1 MALSTPHSF
10 DIPEETVR
18 VARAAFPNGTP
29 CMTLRDELGSL
40 FSDADFASLF
50 SAQGQAGESPAI
62 LALVTVLQ
70 HMEGLTDRQ
79 AAEAVRGRIDWKY
92 LLGLPLTDTGF
103 HYSILSPF
111 RERLLAGGQEAL
123 LLDRI
128 LERLKARGLLHDKRQ
143 QRTDST
149 HVLAGVRTLN
159 RLECVGETLRRVLD
173 DLARLAPEW
182 LQAQITPDWFERYGR
197 RVEMYRLPKDKTQ
210 QAALQQQIGQDGVQL
225 FQALQQPDTPV
236 WLRTLPTVE
245 VLRQVWLQQYC
256 TEDGQIRWR
265 EAHEL
270 PPHKWLIVSP
280 DDLEARNCTKRET
293 NWTGY
298 MVHLTETCGATS
310 PHFITHVETTPA
322 TTTDDAVVATIHQDL
337 AAKDLLPAEHLVD
350 AGYTAVDNL
359 RAAEQHY
366 HIDLLGP
373 VSGGGSWQAVAGQGF
388 DVSCFAIDWEQH
400 VVTCPQG
407 RSSQSWHVRQEKYG
421 HEYVAV
427 RFSPTDCGACA
438 QRAAC
443 TRSQRGVRSV
453 TFKPQAEYET
463 LQAARARQETEIFK
477 QQYKKRAGV
486 EGTLSQGT
494 RAFGLRR
501 CRYLGLAK
509 TRLQHLATAAAMNLT
524 RLVQWLEDEAQPAKT
539 YCSPFAALAPGLT

>member
-1 MALSTPHSF
+1 M
-10 DIPEETVR
+10 
-18 VARAAFPNGTP
+18 
-29 CMTLRDELGSL
+29 
-40 FSDADFASLF
+40 
-50 SAQGQAGESPAI
+50 
-62 LALVTVLQ
+62 
-70 HMEGLTDRQ
+70 
-79 AAEAVRGRIDWKY
+79 
-92 LLGLPLTDTGF
+92 
-103 HYSILSPF
+103 
-111 RERLLAGGQEAL
+111 
-123 LLDRI
+123 
-128 LERLKARGLLHDKRQ
+128 
-143 QRTDST
+143 
-149 HVLAGVRTLN
+149 
-159 RLECVGETLRRVLD
+159 
-173 DLARLAPEW
+173 
-182 LQAQITPDWFERYGR
+182 
-197 RVEMYRLPKDKTQ
+197 
-210 QAALQQQIGQDGVQL
+210 
-225 FQALQQPDTPV
+225 
-236 WLRTLPTVE
+236 E

-256 TEDGQIRWR
+256 TEDGQICWR
-265 EAHEL
+265 ETHEL

-298 MVHLTETCGATS
+298 MVHLTETCGAPS

-337 AAKDLLPAEHLVD
+337 AAKDMLPAEHLVD
-350 AGYTAVDNL
+350 AGYIAVDNL

-400 VVTCPQG
+400 AVTCPQG

-427 RFSPTDCGACA
+427 RFSPADCGACA
-438 QRAAC
+438 QRAAY

-463 LQAARARQETEIFK
+463 LQAARARQETETFK

-524 RLVQWLEDEAQPAKT
+524 RLVQWVEDEAQLPKP
-539 YCSPFAALAPGLT
+539 YRSPFAALASA